1 MIDQER
7 FSTVSDKSVVAINA
21 KHTKNGA
28 PILGKL
34 VEFFEQN
41 FKYWTLLPAVV
52 VVVGLTIYPFLNLV
66 FMAFSTVKFE
76 ESQIIWTF
84 SGLDNFYTF
93 LEDETFITAVR
104 NTVLFV
110 MVTVLLEMV
119 LGFLLALI
127 VSQLS
132 RMASIARA
140 VLMVP
145 ILVPAIAIGTLWR
158 LMYNYEFGIFNR
170 LLTFLNLPIQ
180 NWTGDPMLAMPSI
193 IIVDVWHWTAFIFL
207 LMLAGIESLS
217 VEPIEAA
224 RVDGASD
231 WQLLR
236 HIILPLLRPTILVA
250 LMFRTIFAFK
260 VFDEVYLLTSGG
272 PGNATEVISLY
283 INRVFFG
290 QSRMGYGA
298 FLSLI
303 TIATTAVF
311 VILYNRLSRANR
323 SAS

>member
-1 MIDQER
+1 VTQPTLSVKKQGTAAASSGR
-7 FSTVSDKSVVAINA
+7 FSLQEVLDRR
-21 KHTKNGA
+21 
-28 PILGKL
+28 
-34 VEFFEQN
+34 
-41 FKYWTLLPAVV
+41 FKYWALLPVMIV
-52 VVVGLTIYPFLNLV
+52 LVGLTIYPFISLLV
-66 FMAFSTVKFE
+66 MAFSTVKFE
-76 ESQIIWTF
+76 EGRIIWTY

-93 LEDETFITAVR
+93 VGDATFITAVR

-110 MVTVLLEMV
+110 MVTVLLEIV
-119 LGFLLALI
+119 FGFLLALI
-127 VSQLS
+127 VSQLT
-132 RMASIARA
+132 RLASIARA
-140 VLMVP
+140 VLMIP

-170 LLTFLNLPIQ
+170 LLTFLHLPIQ
-180 NWTGDPMLAMPSI
+180 NWTGDPILAMPSI
-193 IIVDVWHWTAFIFL
+193 IVVDVWHWTAFIFL
-207 LMLAGIESLS
+207 LMLAGIESLPI
-217 VEPIEAA
+217 EPLEAA

-231 WQLLR
+231 WQMLR

-283 INRVFFG
+283 INRVFFT

-303 TIATTAVF
+303 TILTTAVF
-311 VILYNRLSRANR
+311 VIIYNRVARTR
-323 SAS
+323 GGSA

>member
-1 MIDQER
+1 MTQP
-7 FSTVSDKSVVAINA
+7 TLSVGQKDAVAEPPRKPGVLEA
-21 KHTKNGA
+21 
-28 PILGKL
+28 LDRR
-34 VEFFEQN
+34 
-41 FKYWTLLPAVV
+41 FKYWALLPVV
-52 VVVGLTIYPFLNLV
+52 IVLVGLTIYPFINLLV
-66 FMAFSTVKFE
+66 MAFSTVKFE
-76 ESQIIWTF
+76 EGRIIWTY

-93 LEDETFITAVR
+93 VGDGTFITAVR

-110 MVTVLLEMV
+110 MVTVVLEMV

-127 VSQLS
+127 VSQLT
-132 RMASIARA
+132 RLASLARA
-140 VLMVP
+140 ILMIP

-170 LLTFLNLPIQ
+170 LLTFLHLPIQ
-180 NWTGDPMLAMPSI
+180 NWTGDPLLAMPSI
-193 IIVDVWHWTAFIFL
+193 IVVDVWHWTAFIFL
-207 LMLAGIESLS
+207 LMLAGIESLPI
-217 VEPIEAA
+217 EPLEAA

-283 INRVFFG
+283 INRVFFT

-303 TIATTAVF
+303 TILTTAVF
-311 VILYNRLSRANR
+311 VIIYNRVARSRGGNA
-323 SAS
+323 

>member
-1 MIDQER
+1 MSQSTLAADEQSKTGDSVR
-7 FSTVSDKSVVAINA
+7 GFSL
-21 KHTKNGA
+21 KNG
-28 PILGKL
+28 
-34 VEFFEQN
+34 FDRQ
-41 FKYWTLLPAVV
+41 FKFWTLLPALVV
-52 VVVGLTIYPFLNLV
+52 FIGLTIYPFANLLG
-66 FMAFSTVKFE
+66 MAFSTVAFAEGK
-76 ESQIIWTF
+76 IVWTF
-84 SGLDNFYTF
+84 SGLDNFFTF
-93 LEDETFITAVR
+93 LEDEIFMTAVR
-104 NTVLFV
+104 NTVVFV

-127 VSQLS
+127 VSQLT
-132 RMASIARA
+132 RMASLARA
-140 VLMVP
+140 VLMIP

-170 LLTFLNLPIQ
+170 VLTFLNLPIQ

-193 IIVDVWHWTAFIFL
+193 IIVDVWHWTAFVFL

-217 VEPIEAA
+217 IEPIEAA

-236 HIILPLLRPTILVA
+236 HIILPLLRPTIIVA

-260 VFDEVYLLTSGG
+260 VFDEVFLLTSGG

-283 INRVFFG
+283 INRVFFT

-298 FLSLI
+298 FLSLV
-303 TIATTAVF
+303 TIGATAVF
-311 VILYNRLSRANR
+311 VILYNQIAKAQRRA
-323 SAS
+323 A

>member
-1 MIDQER
+1 
-7 FSTVSDKSVVAINA
+7 VSQKTAIASIEHEKKGSFGLNVV
-21 KHTKNGA
+21 G
-28 PILGKL
+28 
-34 VEFFEQN
+34 EFFDQN

-52 VVVGLTIYPFLNLV
+52 VVVGLTVYPFLNLLV
-66 FMAFSTVKFE
+66 MAFSTVKFE
-76 ESQIIWTF
+76 EAQIIWTF

-127 VSQLS
+127 VSQLT

-140 VLMVP
+140 VLMIP

-180 NWTGDPMLAMPSI
+180 NWTGDPVLAMPSI

-217 VEPIEAA
+217 IEPIEAA

-311 VILYNRLSRANR
+311 IIVYNRISRSSRNA
-323 SAS
+323 A

>member
-1 MIDQER
+1 VNQSTHADNQQASPGG
-7 FSTVSDKSVVAINA
+7 FSLWGGFDR
-21 KHTKNGA
+21 
-28 PILGKL
+28 
-34 VEFFEQN
+34 Q
-41 FKYWTLLPAVV
+41 FKFWTLLPALVIFI
-52 VVVGLTIYPFLNLV
+52 GLTIYPFVSLLG
-66 FMAFSTVKFE
+66 MAFSTVAFAEGK
-76 ESQIIWTF
+76 IVWTF
-84 SGLDNFYTF
+84 SGLDNFFTF
-93 LEDETFITAVR
+93 LEDEIFMTAVR
-104 NTVLFV
+104 NTVVFV

-127 VSQLS
+127 VSQLT
-132 RMASIARA
+132 RMASLARA
-140 VLMVP
+140 VLMIP

-180 NWTGDPMLAMPSI
+180 NWTGDPLLAMPSI
-193 IIVDVWHWTAFIFL
+193 IIVDVWHWTAFVFL

-217 VEPIEAA
+217 IEPIEAA

-236 HIILPLLRPTILVA
+236 HIILPLLRPTIIVA

-260 VFDEVYLLTSGG
+260 VFDEVFLLTSGG

-283 INRVFFG
+283 INRVFFT

-298 FLSLI
+298 FLSLV
-303 TIATTAVF
+303 TIGATAIF
-311 VILYNRLSRANR
+311 VIVYNQIAKAQRRA
-323 SAS
+323 A